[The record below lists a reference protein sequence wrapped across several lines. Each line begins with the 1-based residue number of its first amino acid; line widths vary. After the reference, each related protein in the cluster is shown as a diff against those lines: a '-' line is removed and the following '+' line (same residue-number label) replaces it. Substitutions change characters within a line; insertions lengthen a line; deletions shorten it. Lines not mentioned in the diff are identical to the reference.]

1 MRLTFI
7 YCCTILF
14 LSVGCST
21 ITNNSSLTDFLS
33 KKKLNQTTSK
43 IEENSFSFTGK
54 GTVMYRDKSA
64 TFFFDWLNSGRI
76 GQIQVS
82 GPFKLYEAFFLMD
95 LKNRMIEMKKNTW
108 PDSSID
114 IKAITIN
121 SSVNKV
127 VWEVLFWIKN
137 HLRER
142 QLLSLNEP
150 VCKEKIMRL
159 YWKGVVYFC
168 GGDRIEI
175 KITSRDFQLKL
186 ILFDYPGVSE

>member
-1 MRLTFI
+1 MRLTFV

-21 ITNNSSLTDFLS
+21 ITNNSGLMDSFS
-33 KKKLNQTTSK
+33 KKKLNQKSSK
-43 IEENSFSFTGK
+43 IAENSFFLAGK

-82 GPFKLYEAFFLMD
+82 GPFRLYEAFFLMD
-95 LKNRMIEMKKNTW
+95 LKNKMIEIKKNTW

-114 IKAITIN
+114 IKAIMN
-121 SSVNKV
+121 SSSVKKV
-127 VWEVLFWIKN
+127 LWEVLFWIED
-137 HLRER
+137 HVRER
-142 QLLSLNEP
+142 QLSSTER
-150 VCKEKIMRL
+150 VCQEKIMRL
-159 YWKGVVYFC
+159 YWNGEVYFC
-168 GGDRIEI
+168 DGNRIEI

-186 ILFDYPGVSE
+186 MLSDYPGVNK

>member
-1 MRLTFI
+1 
-7 YCCTILF
+7 
-14 LSVGCST
+14 
-21 ITNNSSLTDFLS
+21 
-33 KKKLNQTTSK
+33 
-43 IEENSFSFTGK
+43 
-54 GTVMYRDKSA
+54 MYRDKSA

-95 LKNRMIEMKKNTW
+95 LKNKMIEMKKNTW

-114 IKAITIN
+114 IKAITNN

-142 QLLSLNEP
+142 QLLSLNES

-159 YWKGVVYFC
+159 YWRGVVYFC

>member
-14 LSVGCST
+14 LLVGCST

-95 LKNRMIEMKKNTW
+95 QKNIVRKGLKYMPKSVHGLLII
-108 PDSSID
+108 ID
-114 IKAITIN
+114 
-121 SSVNKV
+121 
-127 VWEVLFWIKN
+127 
-137 HLRER
+137 
-142 QLLSLNEP
+142 
-150 VCKEKIMRL
+150 
-159 YWKGVVYFC
+159 
-168 GGDRIEI
+168 
-175 KITSRDFQLKL
+175 
-186 ILFDYPGVSE
+186 